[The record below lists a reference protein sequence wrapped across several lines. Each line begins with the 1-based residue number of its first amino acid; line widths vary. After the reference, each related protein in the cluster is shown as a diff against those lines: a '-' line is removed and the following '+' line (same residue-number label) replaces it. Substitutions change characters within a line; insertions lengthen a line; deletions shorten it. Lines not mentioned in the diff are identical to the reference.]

1 MYVYKLNNVYMC
13 MIIYHH
19 ENMYYEMMLLTW
31 FVVIDDSQDVH
42 EDVTT
47 VVSVYST
54 SAVHDTCGKVFVIV
68 LSYNITYDV
77 SEMTTV
83 LVKNNCRWFVY
94 DHFCEWFLMLL
105 TARNCVYLCQYVLS
119 IFVYVLL
126 SCTVL
131 NIFLIC
137 TIFISDMLYF
147 YKTRHK
153 MYCYKLKHV

>member
-19 ENMYYEMMLLTW
+19 ENMHYEMMLLTW

-47 VVSVYST
+47 VVLVNST

-83 LVKNNCRWFVY
+83 LVKNNCRWSVY
-94 DHFCEWFLMLL
+94 DHFCEQFLMLL
-105 TARNCVYLCQYVLS
+105 TARNCVYLFQYVLS

-126 SCTVL
+126 
-131 NIFLIC
+131 
-137 TIFISDMLYF
+137 
-147 YKTRHK
+147 
-153 MYCYKLKHV
+153 

>member
-1 MYVYKLNNVYMC
+1 MC
-13 MIIYHH
+13 MITYHH
-19 ENMYYEMMLLTW
+19 ENIHYEMMLFTW
-31 FVVIDDSQDVH
+31 FVVIDDSQDVN
-42 EDVTT
+42 EDETA
-47 VVSVYST
+47 VVLINST
-54 SAVHDTCGKVFVIV
+54 SSVHDTCGKVFVIV

-83 LVKNNCRWFVY
+83 LVKNNCWWSVY

-105 TARNCVYLCQYVLS
+105 TARNCLYLFQYVLS
-119 IFVYVLL
+119 IFVDVLL

-137 TIFISDMLYF
+137 TIPISNMLYF

-153 MYCYKLKHV
+153 MYCYKLTHV